1 MGVEANTF
9 EQIEVKN
16 ENEKTAQLAE
26 QIGNYICKQWDIRS
40 LKLVSDGAV
49 YETDELQLTPDSD
62 IYNACRSL
70 SSVKHFSIAL
80 RSVSGLGLDERKE
93 YYFLSCL
100 DDGGELSDL
109 VTYKSTD
116 YYDTDE
122 FVDLCVY
129 GKGGLKTP
137 EYNCTAAD
145 VSDIESWYSYTPEVR
160 FASESAADNEE
171 LHELIIKKLT
181 EILGSICGCDEAEI
195 EDQITDDWVE
205 YGEILLGG
213 TLSFP
218 NEKVDR
224 ITELLN
230 EVCLKLREADDC
242 EYEIKICA
250 VPNGENDY
258 DFASVCIAAD
268 HNGKVT
274 AKYSRF

>member
-1 MGVEANTF
+1 MSVEANTF

-40 LKLVSDGAV
+40 LKLVSDGVV
-49 YETDELQLTPDSD
+49 YETDELQLTPGSD
-62 IYNACRSL
+62 IYNACGSL
-70 SSVKHFSIAL
+70 SSAKYFSIAL
-80 RSVSGLGLDERKE
+80 RSVSGLGLEERKE

-100 DDGGELSDL
+100 DDRGELSDL

-116 YYDTDE
+116 YYDTETD
-122 FVDLCVY
+122 VDLCVY
-129 GKGGLKTP
+129 GKGGLKAP
-137 EYNCTAAD
+137 EYNCSAAD
-145 VSDIESWYSYTPEVR
+145 VSDIESWYSYTPEVS
-160 FASESAADNEE
+160 FVLNSSADNEE

-181 EILGSICGCDEAEI
+181 EILGSICGCDETEI

-213 TLSFP
+213 VISFP
-218 NEKVDR
+218 NEKIGQ
-224 ITELLN
+224 ITELLS
-230 EVCLKLREADDC
+230 EVCLKLHETDDC

-258 DFASVCIAAD
+258 DFASVCITAD
-268 HNGKVT
+268 QSGKVT
-274 AKYSRF
+274 AQYCRF